1 MGARPKTLVS
11 LGVIDAVAED
21 TGLLTMTFVTVTLHR
36 STVPFVGP
44 ERVMREVVELGG
56 IEQLASTLP
65 VLERLCVIKDRVS

>member
-1 MGARPKTLVS
+1 MRGPKTFVS

-21 TGLLTMTFVTVTLHR
+21 TGLLPMTCVTVTLHR
-36 STVPFVGP
+36 STVPFVSP
-44 ERVMREVVELGG
+44 ETVMREVVELGG

>member
-1 MGARPKTLVS
+1 MRGPKTFVS

-21 TGLLTMTFVTVTLHR
+21 TGLLPMTFVTVTLHR
-36 STVPFVGP
+36 STVPFVSP
-44 ERVMREVVELGG
+44 ETVMRAVVELGG